1 MRLKRSLL
9 FVLCVMIALHAQI
22 LLPAAAQEAA
32 PKTVRVGWYESAFH
46 RTDTFG
52 RKSGYGYEYQQRIAI
67 YSGWKYEYVEGS
79 WSELFEKLVAG
90 EIDLLSDV
98 SYTPER
104 AEKILYSAEA
114 MGTEDYH
121 LFIAPT
127 NTEIR
132 PDDFSTLN
140 GKRVGVNK
148 NSIQEKLFT
157 DWAGN
162 HNVTPEV
169 TELTG
174 KTPELLEMLAR
185 GEIDA
190 LVTLDTYATTADIVS
205 VCKVGSSDVLFG
217 INKNRPDLKQ
227 DLDMAMNRIF
237 EDNRNFNQQMTEKY
251 HKAGSVTWAT
261 GTTTCP
267 SAP

>member
-9 FVLCVMIALHAQI
+9 LILCLMIALHAQI

-32 PKTVRVGWYESAFH
+32 PKTVKVGWYESAFH
-46 RTDTFG
+46 RTDEVG
-52 RKSGYGYEYQQRIAI
+52 RKSGYGYEYQPRIAI
-67 YSGWKYEYVEGS
+67 YSGWEYEYIEGS
-79 WSELFEKLVAG
+79 WSELFEKLVNG

-121 LFIAPT
+121 LFITPA

-140 GKRVGVNK
+140 GKTVGVNK
-148 NSIQEKLFT
+148 NSIHEKLFT
-157 DWAGN
+157 DWAKS
-162 HNVTPEV
+162 HNVTPEI

-185 GEIDA
+185 REIDA
-190 LVTLDTYATTADIVS
+190 LVTLDTYAKTADVIS
-205 VCKVGSSDVLFG
+205 VCKIGSSDILFG
-217 INKNRPDLKQ
+217 NI
-227 DLDMAMNRIF
+227 
-237 EDNRNFNQQMTEKY
+237 
-251 HKAGSVTWAT
+251 
-261 GTTTCP
+261 
-267 SAP
+267 